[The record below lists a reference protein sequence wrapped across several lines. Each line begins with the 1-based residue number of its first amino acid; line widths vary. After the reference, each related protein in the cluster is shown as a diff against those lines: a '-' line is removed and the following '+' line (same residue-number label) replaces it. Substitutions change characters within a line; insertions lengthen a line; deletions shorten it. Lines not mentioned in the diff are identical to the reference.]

1 MRLQDEIKIPV
12 SAKTTMAD
20 EDKKFGTKKQSLE
33 VCDSLGFQFVAKLA
47 RICYSCSH
55 PLALGTRRS
64 FKKSHDVAQAKN
76 RSRSRGFIPMGDFR
90 GLFQQI
96 SGYGSYFNNGGVAPS
111 GYALHSPIMNCYLL
125 LSRCVCSRIPIAKP
139 LTE

>member
-12 SAKTTMAD
+12 SAKTTIAD

-55 PLALGTRRS
+55 PLALGTRRN
-64 FKKSHDVAQAKN
+64 FKKSHDLRKQKIARVA
-76 RSRSRGFIPMGDFR
+76 IPMGDFR

-96 SGYGSYFNNGGVAPS
+96 SCYGSYFNNGGVAPS